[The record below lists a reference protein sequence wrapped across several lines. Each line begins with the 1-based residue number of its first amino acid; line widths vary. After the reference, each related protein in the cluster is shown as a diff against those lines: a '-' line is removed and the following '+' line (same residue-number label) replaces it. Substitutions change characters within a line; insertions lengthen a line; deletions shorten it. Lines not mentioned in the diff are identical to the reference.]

1 MNEESFCKGLK
12 TMYDRITI
20 GKESEKL
27 RQNALQMID
36 EAFGWIKILKQFDK
50 IYQDAFQK
58 KSGLKD
64 NLIIH
69 KQNEHVA

>member
-1 MNEESFCKGLK
+1 
-12 TMYDRITI
+12 MYDRITI

-50 IYQDAFQK
+50 IYRDAFQK
-58 KSGLKD
+58 K
-64 NLIIH
+64 
-69 KQNEHVA
+69 VA